1 MEKKNIKVLIVD
13 DDKFLLGMYSLKFAN
28 NGYDVDTT
36 VGSVAAL
43 EKLRA
48 GAKPD
53 IVLLDIIMPHMTG
66 LELLKIMREENLA
79 PDATIVML
87 TNQSQSSDIEEA
99 KRLNV
104 EGYIV
109 KAATIPSEVLKE
121 VEKIYNA
128 KKSTPETNP
137 NAGINNLHTS

>member
-1 MEKKNIKVLIVD
+1 MEKKNLKILIVD
-13 DDKFLLGMYSLKFAN
+13 DDKFLLGMYSLKFTN

-36 VGSVAAL
+36 VGSDAAL

-53 IVLLDIIMPHMTG
+53 IMLLDIIMPRMSG
-66 LELLKIMREENLA
+66 LEMLKVMRSEKLA
-79 PDATIVML
+79 PDAVVVVL

-104 EGYIV
+104 DGYIV
-109 KAATIPSEVLKE
+109 KASTIPSEVLKE
-121 VEKIYNA
+121 VKKIYDA
-128 KKSTPETNP
+128 KHGT
-137 NAGINNLHTS
+137 GL